1 MNQLLFQDAFVKWD
15 NSSVTFGNKFYS
27 RKIDISKG
35 YPETIS
41 LSNGKTDFAVESKN
55 TCDAT
60 FLGINMPGDYETSYS
75 ITAPIVAEI
84 IENTQFDSPHIK
96 LEITFGE
103 AIQKVNFTRIFYIYP
118 DFSGYSVRN
127 AINTS
132 VIPNCY
138 WTHREALSGEANTS
152 RFNPRYLECCADSL
166 KLAKGFRGI
175 KSIEFKGRTDYHN
188 EMTLE
193 HNLSEGDFTANGNLL
208 FIGNENGDKLVFL
221 QEAPPSTER
230 RDFEK
235 HDFRMKDGEIHSC
248 CWGIAP
254 EDLRLGETLY
264 GYRHTTLLGTKED
277 DFSTMAKKYM
287 TLRYPMKEHEAAV
300 LVNPW
305 GCGHFPE
312 WTSPAFMLEEIKAA
326 GKIGAEI
333 YQIDDAWEKCLGSA
347 RETGIGLA
355 EMTSNNRAMDMEFW
369 EISPDRLP
377 DGFEPAVKAA
387 KEAGIKLGLWCAPSY
402 TSMYNDWEKFSDM
415 LLDYHRK
422 YGFATVKIDGVRLQR
437 HEAEVAL
444 ESLLRR
450 VRTETCGKVYFNLDT
465 TNGQRPG
472 YFYFLEYGNI
482 FLENRYL
489 YSKTVVSYHP
499 EKVLHNLW
507 DLAKYV
513 RTQTLQIE
521 VPAPDDVPQDFVYE
535 RDPRDYDYE
544 YWCAIALFANIL
556 VWTAPSRVCENTS
569 ATLTKMI
576 KLHKEIRPEI
586 FASTITSVG
595 NRPDGKSITGFE
607 SSAGYLLYFRE
618 LGAENDSVKL
628 DGNYEILAGK
638 AEINNNTLKLAK
650 GAYALL
656 KKNK

>member
-1 MNQLLFQDAFVKWD
+1 MNQAKFKDAYVKWD
-15 NSSVTFGNKFYS
+15 GNSVVFGNNFYQ
-27 RKIDISKG
+27 RTIDLSKG
-35 YPETIS
+35 YPETTA
-41 LSNGKTDFAVESKN
+41 LSYGDSQIAVAGKSA
-55 TCDAT
+55 CDLS
-60 FLGINMPGDYETSYS
+60 FLGINMPGDYETTYS
-75 ITAPIVAEI
+75 ITAPVQAEVV
-84 IENTQFDSPHIK
+84 ENPQFDAPHIK
-96 LEITFGE
+96 LVITFGE
-103 AIQKVNFTRIFYIYP
+103 AVQKVEFTRIFYVYP

-127 AINTS
+127 AIKTA

-138 WTHREALSGEANTS
+138 WTHRSALSGEANTS

-166 KLAKGFRGI
+166 KLSDDFKGVR
-175 KSIEFKGRTDYHN
+175 SVEFKGRTDYHN

-193 HNLSEGDFTANGNLL
+193 YDLNVGDFTAVGNLL
-208 FIGNENGDKLVFL
+208 FMENNAGKKLVFL

-254 EDLRLGETLY
+254 EDLRLGERLY
-264 GYRHTTLLGTKED
+264 GYRHTTLIGDKAD
-277 DFSTMAKKYM
+277 DFGTMAKKYM
-287 TLRYPMKEHEAAV
+287 ALRYPMKESEAGV

-312 WTSPAFMLEEIKAA
+312 WTSPEFMLEEIEAA

-333 YQIDDAWEKCLGSA
+333 YQIDDAWEKCMGSA
-347 RETGIGLA
+347 VKTGIGLA

-369 EISPDRLP
+369 EISPNRLP
-377 DGFEPAVKAA
+377 DGFEPAVKKA

-415 LLDYHRK
+415 LIDYHRK

-444 ESLLRR
+444 EKLLRR
-450 VRTETCGKVYFNLDT
+450 VRVETNGNVYFNLDT

-521 VPAPDDVPQDFVYE
+521 VPAPDDIPEGFESVKNPLE
-535 RDPRDYDYE
+535 YDYE
-544 YWCAIALFANIL
+544 FWCAIALFANIL
-556 VWTAPSRVCENTS
+556 VWTAPSRVGEKTA
-569 ATLTKMI
+569 ATLAKMI
-576 KLHKEIRPEI
+576 KLHKLIRPEV
-586 FASTITSVG
+586 FASTVTSIG
-595 NRPDGKSITGFE
+595 DRPNGKSISGFS

-618 LGAENDSVKL
+618 LGSENDSVKL
-628 DGNYEILAGK
+628 DGDYEILSGTG
-638 AEINNNTLKLAK
+638 EVVNGVLKLDK
-650 GAYALL
+650 GAYVLL
-656 KKNK
+656 KKRG